1 MKEYNNKKSL
11 SLYDIR
17 GTDALNTKAA
27 EIDIVSQSFQ
37 SKENNLSTISFLL
50 ITLSIYIC
58 ITTMKNIW
66 RLNTFH
72 SYLMR
77 DNSSNE
83 FLCWNGS
90 HSNKHERLFAS
101 QLLPNLLSSS
111 SNPSPPTSTGEG
123 EEQSTIT
130 STPTIAVYEEGKE
143 GEKFWEKM
151 MTNGNNNKEYYS
163 TASKLRGEPRLFLIS
178 IGSGTV
184 KVNNIYDD
192 IIYL

>member
-1 MKEYNNKKSL
+1 
-11 SLYDIR
+11 
-17 GTDALNTKAA
+17 
-27 EIDIVSQSFQ
+27 
-37 SKENNLSTISFLL
+37 
-50 ITLSIYIC
+50 
-58 ITTMKNIW
+58 MKNIW

-83 FLCWNGS
+83 FLCWNGN

-111 SNPSPPTSTGEG
+111 TPSPTSTGEG

-151 MTNGNNNKEYYS
+151 MNNNNNNNKEYFS

-184 KVNNIYDD
+184 KVNNNNDD
-192 IIYL
+192 IYTVFIAIILSFLSAFILPISFPFFDCTHYCYYHHNRLRRCNMFAKIIWITTTSCF